1 MSLILA
7 STSPRRNEL
16 LSLITT
22 DFKVVGSDFDE
33 SALTAA
39 DPRQTAENLAFGK
52 CMVVAREYPEDTVIG
67 CDTVVDCGG
76 KVFGKPRDKEDARRM
91 LKALSG
97 ADHYVHTGVCVW
109 HEGESHTF
117 TATTRVRFFALSD
130 EQIEAYISTG
140 EPYDKAGGHPG
151 GRGPLLRGDRGL
163 LLQHYGA
170 SCLPSGPPSA
180 KILNKMRNFARPLE
194 KHRACGYNIK
204 VKICGIAS
212 YTFIESV

>member
-7 STSPRRNEL
+7 STSPRRKEL

-76 KVFGKPRDKEDARRM
+76 KVFGKPKDKEDARRM

-97 ADHYVHTGVCVW
+97 SDHYVHTGVCVW

-117 TATTRVRFFALSD
+117 TATTRVRSVITSSAMSD
-130 EQIEAYISTG
+130 RMRPSSSRPQ
-140 EPYDKAGGHPG
+140 KAG
-151 GRGPLLRGDRGL
+151 
-163 LLQHYGA
+163 
-170 SCLPSGPPSA
+170 
-180 KILNKMRNFARPLE
+180 
-194 KHRACGYNIK
+194 
-204 VKICGIAS
+204 
-212 YTFIESV
+212 

>member
-7 STSPRRNEL
+7 STSPRRKEL

-33 SALTAA
+33 STLTAA

-76 KVFGKPRDKEDARRM
+76 KVFGKPKDKEDARRM

-97 ADHYVHTGVCVW
+97 SDHFVQRHHPGALFPADRRADRGLHLH
-109 HEGESHTF
+109 
-117 TATTRVRFFALSD
+117 RRALR
-130 EQIEAYISTG
+130 QG
-140 EPYDKAGGHPG
+140 RRLWHPG

-170 SCLPSGPPSA
+170 SCLPSGPPLA

-194 KHRACGYNIK
+194 KHRACGYNIE
-204 VKICGIAS
+204 VKICVIAS
-212 YTFIESV
+212 YTFIECV

>member
-7 STSPRRNEL
+7 STSPRRKEL

-22 DFKVVGSDFDE
+22 DFEVVASDFDE

-52 CMVVAREYPEDTVIG
+52 CMVVARDYPEHTVIG

-97 ADHYVHTGVCVW
+97 TDHYVHTGVCVW
-109 HEGESHTF
+109 HEGASHSF
-117 TATTRVRFFALSD
+117 TATTRVRFFPLSD
-130 EQIEAYISTG
+130 EQIEAYISTD
-140 EPYDKAGGHPG
+140 EPYDKAGG
-151 GRGPLLRGDRGL
+151 
-163 LLQHYGA
+163 YGIQGWA
-170 SCLPSGPPSA
+170 
-180 KILNKMRNFARPLE
+180 ARHITGIDGCFYNVMGFPV
-194 KHRACGYNIK
+194 RAVYEMLHTLGQL
-204 VKICGIAS
+204 
-212 YTFIESV
+212 